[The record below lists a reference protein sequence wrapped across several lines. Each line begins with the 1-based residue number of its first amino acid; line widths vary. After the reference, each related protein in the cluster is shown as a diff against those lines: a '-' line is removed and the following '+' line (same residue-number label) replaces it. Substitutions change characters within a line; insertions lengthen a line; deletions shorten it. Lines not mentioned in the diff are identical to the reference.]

1 MRYDQPIDDPATVLE
16 RWDVPYLLQPDE
28 TLTPF
33 QFMERC
39 LRFNRPLA
47 FERTLYVLLSNKP
60 ANNVLPPLTGTII
73 PSTDSKEYRQI
84 RYATPQPT
92 ATYPLTLLFKR
103 VIVNTAT
110 DTVNPLPIFTVDD
123 RGIAATVSPEE
134 MQEAET
140 LSRDITQ
147 SLLAEGKVPYE
158 LYLQLV
164 LRRHDMRRFMYTYFM
179 NSPNRVIRGY
189 KGPLPIKYRNKT
201 TRRYGGIKWTSPHL
215 GQS

>member
-1 MRYDQPIDDPATVLE
+1 MRYDQPIADPSLHIE
-16 RWDVPYLLQPDE
+16 RWEIPYVLQPTE

-33 QFMERC
+33 QLMELL
-39 LRFNRPLA
+39 LRFNKSLA
-47 FERTLYVLLSNKP
+47 FERTLYVVLCNNSP
-60 ANNVLPPLTGTII
+60 ANNLLPPLTGTII

-92 ATYPLTLLFKR
+92 STYLLPLVGAR
-103 VIVNTAT
+103 VIMNTAT
-110 DTVNPLPIFTVDD
+110 ATVSPLPIFTVDD

-134 MQEAET
+134 SQEAEI

-189 KGPLPIKYRNKT
+189 KGPLPIRYRNKT
-201 TRRYGGIKWTSPHL
+201 TRRYGGITWTSN
-215 GQS
+215 

>member
-1 MRYDQPIDDPATVLE
+1 MRYDQPIDDPATLLE
-16 RWDVPYLLQPDE
+16 RWEIPYLLQPDE

-39 LRFNRPLA
+39 QRFNKPLA
-47 FERTLYVLLSNKP
+47 FERTLYALLSNPP
-60 ANNVLPPLTGTII
+60 ANNVLPPLTGAII
-73 PSTDSKEYRQI
+73 PSTASKEYRQI

-92 ATYPLTLLFKR
+92 ATYPMPLLNKR
-103 VIVNTAT
+103 VIMNTAT
-110 DTVNPLPIFTVDD
+110 DTISPLPAFTVDD

-134 MQEAET
+134 AQEAET

-179 NSPNRVIRGY
+179 NSPNTLIRGY
-189 KGPLPIKYRNKT
+189 KGPLPIRYRNKT
-201 TRRYGGIKWTSPHL
+201 TRRYGGITWT
-215 GQS
+215 